1 MKTAKYTVRYRSKTN
16 RIYGV
21 YCRKCSVFTA
31 FMARFPTLDD
41 PVLIDLRSNKY
52 SSSMKTLLHKLGQLE
67 RQIYYLCYYYFMDIH
82 EFFAGLIFFE
92 LYRTPSINPN
102 QLLNNI
108 MDSEVIWQ
116 CFSLLCQLFDLEQFI
131 FTY

>member
-52 SSSMKTLLHKLGQLE
+52 SSSMKTLLHKFGQLE
-67 RQIYYLCYYYFMDIH
+67 QSLYYLCYYYSVDIH
-82 EFFAGLIFFE
+82 QFFTGLIFFE
-92 LYRTPSINPN
+92 LYRTPTINSN
-102 QLLNNI
+102 QLLKNI
-108 MDSEVIWQ
+108 IDSEVIRQ
-116 CFSLLCQLFDLEQFI
+116 YFSWLCQLP
-131 FTY
+131 